1 MKVSEKSRIYD
12 RGRDSIHI
20 KKFERKKIKIS
31 EVILITN
38 KMRCKED
45 FKGYLTAMGFG
56 SRQTPLSRS
65 FS

>member
-1 MKVSEKSRIYD
+1 MRKVESTIEEETLSISRNL
-12 RGRDSIHI
+12 R
-20 KKFERKKIKIS
+20 RKKIKIS